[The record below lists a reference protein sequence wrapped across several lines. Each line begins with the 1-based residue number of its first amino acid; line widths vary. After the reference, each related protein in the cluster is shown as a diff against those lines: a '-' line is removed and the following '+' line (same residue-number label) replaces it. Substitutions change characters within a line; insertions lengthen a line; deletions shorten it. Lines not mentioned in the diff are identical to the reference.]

1 MHVRRQFT
9 ATGTT
14 AHGHLLGT
22 AFLIVGLCRR
32 PAETGVIHAGRHI
45 GGRIHADDARRDQDK
60 TLHALML
67 FARRAEQAAQD
78 GDVLEAGDAGLR
90 IALDLVIMSPD
101 EQALPFSHDGLGIDL
116 GLLDGRK
123 VVGIHGKKA
132 GAVVPVVLHADHE
145 LDAVRLPRQAG
156 DNVGRH
162 LQDGPGV
169 DLEQVGRFVARYGN
183 VVGAGIFQRGLH
195 VVHGQHG
202 RLAQHAGLTVFFQSG
217 DAGQEVVRAV
227 GIQGGI
233 GKAPGTGSP
242 GRGEDAAG
250 RSAPGTA
257 AACPVLAVSTG
268 TRPVD
273 AEITGEIAVDIHDGR
288 MDLHKLHRLVQSGDL
303 VLVSAG
309 VFCVIAAADWCFQKW
324 QFNKQHMMSKEEVKR
339 EFKESEGDPLIKG
352 KRKQLHQEMIAQN
365 QIANVRKAKVLVT
378 NPTHFAVALDY
389 EKDRTPL
396 PVILAKGQGVLAQ
409 RMIET
414 AREEGIPIMRNV
426 PLARSL
432 YEQGTENAYIP
443 QDLIGPVAEV
453 LRWVQSLRQG

>member
-1 MHVRRQFT
+1 M
-9 ATGTT
+9 
-14 AHGHLLGT
+14 
-22 AFLIVGLCRR
+22 
-32 PAETGVIHAGRHI
+32 P
-45 GGRIHADDARRDQDK
+45 
-60 TLHALML
+60 
-67 FARRAEQAAQD
+67 
-78 GDVLEAGDAGLR
+78 
-90 IALDLVIMSPD
+90 PD

-156 DNVGRH
+156 DDVGRH

-169 DLEQVGRFVARYGN
+169 DLEQVGRLVARYGN

-217 DAGQEVVRAV
+217 DAGQEIVRAV

-288 MDLHKLHRLVQSGDL
+288 MDLHKLHRLVQIGDDL
-303 VLVSAG
+303 GIIAHAVFGIGHHNGIDPGVSDDAG
-309 VFCVIAAADWCFQKW
+309 PG
-324 QFNKQHMMSKEEVKR
+324 SR
-339 EFKESEGDPLIKG
+339 PGLI
-352 KRKQLHQEMIAQN
+352 
-365 QIANVRKAKVLVT
+365 
-378 NPTHFAVALDY
+378 
-389 EKDRTPL
+389 L
-396 PVILAKGQGVLAQ
+396 PVLGDCRRSLGRIRRGVHGDQ
-409 RMIET
+409 
-414 AREEGIPIMRNV
+414 
-426 PLARSL
+426 PLA
-432 YEQGTENAYIP
+432 P
-443 QDLIGPVAEV
+443 QTA
-453 LRWVQSLRQG
+453 LRRRLHRHL